1 MHAGKSSWQNHD
13 DCCFDHRRARSHLLA
28 TSQPQHATDQKARMC
43 LSCFLRDEPTA
54 LICQILLFLAA
65 GAPFRCHRQNH
76 HPSPRCTAPPRFRV
90 RGPSFDALDR
100 AHLKARRHSASSLSG
115 TAAHRHAPG
124 HEDARFCTNVW
135 EGGNRTRD
143 TSDKKRVSYHY
154 ASRSSARQSHR
165 QQIYTH
171 VSVATYMA
179 CELRVRQAR
188 RDAPEAQKKLR

>member
-1 MHAGKSSWQNHD
+1 MCEYLGICNGYRNPVEIIAEGQNSPRLWVKTLRTISQPRTEISATSEKACTPAGKIMMIAFRSPPSSI
-13 DCCFDHRRARSHLLA
+13 A

-76 HPSPRCTAPPRFRV
+76 HPSPRSTAPPRFRV

-124 HEDARFCTNVW
+124 HEDAR
-135 EGGNRTRD
+135 
-143 TSDKKRVSYHY
+143 
-154 ASRSSARQSHR
+154 SAR
-165 QQIYTH
+165 TFW
-171 VSVATYMA
+171 
-179 CELRVRQAR
+179 
-188 RDAPEAQKKLR
+188 

>member
-1 MHAGKSSWQNHD
+1 
-13 DCCFDHRRARSHLLA
+13 
-28 TSQPQHATDQKARMC
+28 MC

-76 HPSPRCTAPPRFRV
+76 HPSPRSTAPPRFRV

-135 EGGNRTRD
+135 GRGGIEPATPRTRSGFHTTMPAD
-143 TSDKKRVSYHY
+143 LVLVSRIDNKYIHTYQWLHIWHVSYEFDKPVGTRRRRKKNCVEPM
-154 ASRSSARQSHR
+154 RSFYGRSLDLGGGTLLPCT
-165 QQIYTH
+165 Y
-171 VSVATYMA
+171 VANGGS
-179 CELRVRQAR
+179 
-188 RDAPEAQKKLR
+188 